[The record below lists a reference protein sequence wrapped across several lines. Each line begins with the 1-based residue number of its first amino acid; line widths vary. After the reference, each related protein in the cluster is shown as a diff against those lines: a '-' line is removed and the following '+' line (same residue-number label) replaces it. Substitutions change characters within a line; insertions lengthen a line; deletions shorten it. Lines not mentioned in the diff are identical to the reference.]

1 MILQTVIN
9 SEITIFYLYST
20 YSTFG
25 GLEYSSFWIIILLKG
40 GVIMDTQKI
49 GRFIAEARKN
59 KKMTQAEFGEYLNV
73 TDKSVSKWECGK
85 CMPDSSLFE
94 GISKVLEVSVNELLK
109 GEYIEQ
115 ENEEVENNKNTI
127 LLLNEIQKLKRNES
141 LVGGLCALLISFIT
155 VIYSAIYK
163 PGIKAYEQF
172 FAGFIKAI
180 SAGCLVIGILLIFNA
195 WVKYSI
201 RNSNKDKR

>member
-1 MILQTVIN
+1 
-9 SEITIFYLYST
+9 
-20 YSTFG
+20 
-25 GLEYSSFWIIILLKG
+25 
-40 GVIMDTQKI
+40 MDTQKI